1 MLKPKVSIVMSTFN
15 SEKFIHNSIESVIF
29 QSFKD
34 FEFIII
40 DDCSNDNT
48 IKIIELYQNKD
59 SRIILIKN
67 KVNLWLTKNLNK
79 WINISRWEYIARIDD
94 DDIWCNKDKLKK
106 QLKFME
112 SNKEY
117 GLCWT
122 WVIFVNENFK
132 EIYRTKNV
140 NTDNDIRKIIPLRNV
155 FAHSSVIIRK
165 IVLDKVWYYDES
177 FRYTQDY
184 ELWLRIWT
192 VSKMFNIQEYLLKY
206 MVRDWSISWKNRYNQ
221 TLNAFKISL
230 KYKKNYKSKRRYL
243 VWLKLLLILKLSTFT
258 KKIWIYEEISY
269 FWRKFILKNSKHN

>member
-1 MLKPKVSIVMSTFN
+1 
-15 SEKFIHNSIESVIF
+15 
-29 QSFKD
+29 
-34 FEFIII
+34 
-40 DDCSNDNT
+40 
-48 IKIIELYQNKD
+48 
-59 SRIILIKN
+59 
-67 KVNLWLTKNLNK
+67 
-79 WINISRWEYIARIDD
+79 
-94 DDIWCNKDKLKK
+94 
-106 QLKFME
+106 ME

-140 NTDNDIRKIIPLRNV
+140 NTDDDIRKIIPLRNV

-165 IVLDKVWYYDES
+165 TVLDKVWYYDES